1 MDANLALNPMEDGSP
16 LQYNIFKDYSHS
28 AKSRRNSNKM
38 LYAVFLLHHPV
49 SDPYHNFVILFAKDD
64 RNQ

>member
-1 MDANLALNPMEDGSP
+1 MDANLALNPMDDG
-16 LQYNIFKDYSHS
+16 LTITIHIFKDYSHS
-28 AKSRRNSNKM
+28 AKSRRNSNNM
-38 LYAVFLLHHPV
+38 LYAVFLLHLPV